1 MVGGGRG
8 YIQDTSSVYS
18 PFYIINNNTMTSH
31 YLENIQLQISLDYST
46 IEINKT
52 SYFKNVILTIIKP
65 EKY

>member
-46 IEINKT
+46 REKKT
-52 SYFKNVILTIIKP
+52 SYFKNVILIIIKP